1 MNHFK
6 VGIFMRWSLR
16 YKILGVVNSLADFEI
31 ILYMAC
37 YNVFRFVMKSG
48 AKGCEIIVCG
58 KLRAARAKSMN
69 FKSFESFN
77 QNLTVYLSLI
87 VFSHNSS

>member
-1 MNHFK
+1 
-6 VGIFMRWSLR
+6 
-16 YKILGVVNSLADFEI
+16 
-31 ILYMAC
+31 
-37 YNVFRFVMKSG
+37 MKSG

-87 VFSHNSS
+87 VFSPNSS